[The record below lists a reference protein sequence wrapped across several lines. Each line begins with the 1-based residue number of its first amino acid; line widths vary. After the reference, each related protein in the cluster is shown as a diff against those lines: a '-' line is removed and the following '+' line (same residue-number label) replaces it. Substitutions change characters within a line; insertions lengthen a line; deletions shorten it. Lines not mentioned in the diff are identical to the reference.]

1 MVLCGGE
8 TTMDEFLASS
18 ARLKQACADFLKIDV
33 AMALTF
39 SGIALRTQDSAKER
53 RNRESARKAY
63 DTVLKLM
70 DKVTL
75 TRDDARILAHNL
87 QRLKS
92 ELVSLGEV
100 F

>member
-1 MVLCGGE
+1 
-8 TTMDEFLASS
+8 MDEILASGT
-18 ARLKQACADFLKIDV
+18 RLNQACADFLKIDI
-33 AMALTF
+33 AMGLTF

-70 DKVTL
+70 ERVTL

-92 ELVSLGEV
+92 ELVSLGDV